1 MRKFLLLLIVLLG
14 KALGAQVAPFNLQIS
29 DATQQAV
36 PGVAVVVLDNSGKPI
51 ESGLTDLN
59 GQLQLSLPLQTL
71 QLQCQLLGYRDTSLS
86 ISPVNGQWP
95 ALRLSMNTASELL
108 REVAVDAAA
117 EMQTIKGD
125 TTIMNANAFT
135 VSEDAS
141 TGDLLKKMPG
151 IEVNNGTVQAQGEAV
166 TKVFVDGKPFFGED
180 SKAALDLIPAE
191 MVEGVKI
198 YDRQSDQSR
207 FTGFRDGQTDKTL
220 DIITKKEKRF
230 GVFGQVNAGV
240 GTEEAYQLNTQLNL
254 FRNKERISF
263 ILTSDNVNGTG
274 NGLGQFVRRRGRNI
288 PVSNIP
294 NGIATSWNTG
304 LNYSNTFSNGIELQ
318 ASYSFNSIDR
328 AERSRVRRAYILPSD
343 SGQIFTEQSQTRT
356 LQLNHVVNLDMN
368 WQIDSNHA
376 IEFSPTFNFNRSDIS
391 SQTFSQTLQ
400 NVQLLNSNIRR
411 ASSLEDSW
419 QLTGELLY
427 KYRFPKKKRTF
438 SSSLQYANSHANG
451 IENLEALSAFDRNG
465 QLVNDTISQTGQSR
479 SSAPVLSGE
488 LIFTEPIG
496 ASGLAELRYTL
507 ERDRQDSELRTWDLQ
522 ASDANLVLDST
533 LSNVFLSDIYTHEYS
548 LGYQWQPDSSAW
560 SLSTRLGGQQVLI
573 DNQQSLPS
581 SFDQLRRYQAI
592 LPYAA
597 LFYEPKKSSLRIRLR
612 YEAETDVP
620 SISQLQEVVVNRN
633 PLQLTTGNPNLRL
646 SYTHDVSMRLI
657 ANDPRN
663 GNGFFT
669 FMSVSTTQDFI
680 GSSTQIAS
688 LSQPVAG
695 LEAGQ
700 QLTRPENIDGRLSA
714 RAFAFYGFPMIKGK
728 LKGNVRAGSSYE
740 ETPSLINLERNI
752 ARTLSPSVSLGLSS
766 NLSEVIDF
774 NVSGGL
780 QFGQITN
787 SLNSAADNDFR
798 NWNAQ
803 FGAKYRPKWGLIL
816 ETDLTYIA
824 NVGLSQ
830 GFDVNY
836 TVWNAGIG
844 YRFLKS
850 KRLEAKLWMFDIL
863 GQNTA
868 ISRSFTAT
876 YTEDREELVL
886 SQYLMF
892 SLTYRLSDFKP
903 GQGGRPPGGSGRGP
917 GRGGPP
923 R

>member
-1 MRKFLLLLIVLLG
+1 MRKFLSLLTFLFSM
-14 KALGAQVAPFNLQIS
+14 ALSAQVATLNIQIT

-36 PGVAVVVLDNSGKPI
+36 PGVAVVVLDYSDQPI
-51 ESGLTDLN
+51 ESGLTNSEGFLE
-59 GQLQLSLPLQTL
+59 LSLPLQAL
-71 QLQCQLLGYRDTSLS
+71 KLQCQLLGFRDTSFA
-86 ISPVNGQWP
+86 IAPINNQWKPVGLQ
-95 ALRLSMNTASELL
+95 MQTATELL

-125 TTIMNANAFT
+125 TTIMNADAFT

-151 IEVNNGTVQAQGEAV
+151 IEVNNGSVQAQGEAV
-166 TKVFVDGKPFFGED
+166 TKVFVDGKPFFGEN

-230 GVFGQVNAGV
+230 GVFGQVNAGM
-240 GTEEAYQLNTQLNL
+240 GTDETYQLNTQINL

-274 NGLGQFVRRRGRNI
+274 NGLGQFVRSRGRNI
-288 PVSNIP
+288 PVTNIP
-294 NGIATSWNTG
+294 NGIATAWNTG
-304 LNYSNTFSNGIELQ
+304 LNYSNTFSNGLELQ
-318 ASYSFNSIDR
+318 ASYSFNSTDR
-328 AERSRVRRAYILPSD
+328 NERSRIRRAYILPSD
-343 SGQIFTEQSQTRT
+343 SGQLFTEQSQIRT

-368 WQIDSNHA
+368 WQIDSNNA
-376 IEFSPTFNFNRSDIS
+376 IEFSPTFNFNRSDIR

-400 NVQLLNSNIRR
+400 NLQLLNSNIRQT
-411 ASSLEDSW
+411 SSLEDSW

-427 KYRFPKKKRTF
+427 KYRFPKKGRTF
-438 SSSLQYANSHANG
+438 SSSLQYANSHADG
-451 IENLEALSAFDRNG
+451 TEKLDALSAFDRNG
-465 QLVNDTISQTGQSR
+465 RLENDTISQIGQS
-479 SSAPVLSGE
+479 SSSSPVLSGE
-488 LIFTEPIG
+488 LIYTEPLG
-496 ASGLAELRYTL
+496 KSGLLEFRYFL
-507 ERDRQDSELRTWDLQ
+507 ERDRQDGELRTFDLQ
-522 ASDANLVLDST
+522 ASDADLVLDT
-533 LSNVFLSDIYTHEYS
+533 ALSNVFLSDIYTHEYS
-548 LGYQWQPDSSAW
+548 LGYQWQPDSSDW
-560 SLSTRLGGQQVLI
+560 SVSTRLGRQQVLI
-573 DNQQSLPS
+573 NNQQALPS
-581 SFDQLRRYQAI
+581 SFDQQKNYQAI

-597 LFYEPKKSSLRIRLR
+597 VFYEPKKKSLRIRVR
-612 YEAETDVP
+612 YEAGTDVP
-620 SISQLQEVVVNRN
+620 ALSQLQEVVINRN

-669 FMSVSTTQDFI
+669 YMSVASTQDFI
-680 GSSTQIAS
+680 GSSTQIATAV
-688 LSQPVAG
+688 QPVAG
-695 LEAGQ
+695 LETGQ

-714 RAFAFYGFPMIKGK
+714 RAFAYYGFPMLKGK

-740 ETPSLINLERNI
+740 ETPSLVNLEKNI
-752 ARTLSPSVSLGLSS
+752 ARTISPSVSLGMSS
-766 NLSEVIDF
+766 NISEVIDF
-774 NVSGGL
+774 NCSGGL

-787 SLNSAADNDFR
+787 SLNSAANNDFR
-798 NWNAQ
+798 NWTAQ
-803 FGAKYRPKWGLIL
+803 LGAKYRPKWGLTL
-816 ETDLTYIA
+816 ETDMTYIA

-844 YRFLKS
+844 YRFLKN

-863 GQNTA
+863 GQNTS

-892 SLTYRLSDFKP
+892 SLTYRLSDFK
-903 GQGGRPPGGSGRGP
+903 GGPGGGPPRGS

-923 R
+923 RR